1 MDPSMIY
8 NPSGYPSSTYYY
20 GGSNYFLLPCL
31 FYNMRTLVVM
41 VLDFLYGI
49 HAAYDGS
56 VNDWDRFSTPDGAE
70 QVSVS
75 F

>member
-1 MDPSMIY
+1 
-8 NPSGYPSSTYYY
+8 
-20 GGSNYFLLPCL
+20 
-31 FYNMRTLVVM
+31 MRTLVVM